1 MFESYDLIEFGSHLR
16 KLRKNLGL
24 TQKEVESLSGLTA
37 DALRRIENG
46 EVVPRYDT
54 LLYLS
59 HTYKKDLL
67 ASLKTYSTAN
77 ELFKFYSRLEDL
89 IFFNDM
95 IALEQLSRDFSNYV
109 KNNPEKGT
117 LVNGAV
123 VKQFNLTLTGV
134 AKYYSSCLKDSCD
147 CFCEALK
154 VSHPNFKPEQ
164 YNQYGYFEFELR
176 ILLMVAVSLRES
188 LDLSNR
194 ILLFCLERLN
204 DDLQATIY
212 DKLLRVKI
220 HFNLSYNYH
229 RMDDL
234 QNALLN
240 ANKGIECC
248 NKYYLSYS
256 LGHLLYRK
264 GIEEFLLGMPNYLQ
278 SLQLAVQILDIQ
290 NAGEL
295 AEKYKTITRETYGI
309 IIK

>member
-1 MFESYDLIEFGSHLR
+1 MFESYDLVEFGSHLR
-16 KLRKNLGL
+16 KLRRDLGL

-67 ASLKTYSTAN
+67 AVLKSYSTAN
-77 ELFKFYSRLEDL
+77 DLFGFYSRLEDF
-89 IFFNDM
+89 IFSNDM
-95 IALEQLSRDFSNYV
+95 AALGQLSHDFSNYV

-123 VKQFNLTLTGV
+123 VNQFKLMLSGV
-134 AKYYSSCLKDSCD
+134 AKYYSPDSEESYEY
-147 CFCEALK
+147 FCAALR
-154 VSHPNFKPEQ
+154 VSHPTFTPELYDQ
-164 YNQYGYFEFELR
+164 FRYYEFESR
-176 ILLMVAVSLRES
+176 ILLMVAVSLS
-188 LDLSNR
+188 GLPDLSNR
-194 ILLFCLERLN
+194 ILLFCLKNLN

-212 DKLLRVKI
+212 EKYLRVKI
-220 HFNLSYNYH
+220 YFNLSYNYH
-229 RMDDL
+229 SMDDD

-264 GIEEFLLGMPNYLQ
+264 GVAELLLGIPSYLQ

-295 AEKYKTITRETYGI
+295 AEKYRTITKETYGI
-309 IIK
+309 IL